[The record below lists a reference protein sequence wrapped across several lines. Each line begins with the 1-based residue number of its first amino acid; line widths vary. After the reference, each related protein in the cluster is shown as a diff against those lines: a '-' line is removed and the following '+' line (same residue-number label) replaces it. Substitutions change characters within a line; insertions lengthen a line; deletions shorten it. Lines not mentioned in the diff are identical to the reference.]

1 MGLITWIKENFT
13 KFPNGCKTGN
23 ESKWMLKDNC
33 PCCIANPIA
42 YLSNAKYHSKYPPK
56 NKLSFGRISIY
67 LCDFHLN
74 KLMKIDQIEEKIFDI
89 QDQLMRTSDCDLK
102 TMLRC
107 KMHGLEE
114 SLEILKSN

>member
-1 MGLITWIKENFT
+1 M
-13 KFPNGCKTGN
+13 
-23 ESKWMLKDNC
+23 
-33 PCCIANPIA
+33 
-42 YLSNAKYHSKYPPK
+42 
-56 NKLSFGRISIY
+56 
-67 LCDFHLN
+67 CDFHLN